1 MLLLI
6 SRYIMWLRVAR
17 YLKQAQQQQ
26 QYRLYL

>member
-6 SRYIMWLRVAR
+6 TRYIMWLRVAR
-17 YLKQAQQQQ
+17 YLKQTKL